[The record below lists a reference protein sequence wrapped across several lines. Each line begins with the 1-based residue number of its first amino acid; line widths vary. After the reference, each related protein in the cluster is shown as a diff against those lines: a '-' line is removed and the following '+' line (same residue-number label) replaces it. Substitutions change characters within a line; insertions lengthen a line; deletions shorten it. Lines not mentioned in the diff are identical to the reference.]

1 MIEVVWDTGFKRS
14 YRKRIRRLPYLQDR
28 FWNRMELFI
37 DDPFNPKLRT
47 HKLSGKLSGQ
57 WAASI
62 DDEYRIVFEFLTKN
76 SVLLIDF
83 GTHDEVY

>member
-1 MIEVVWDTGFKRS
+1 M
-14 YRKRIRRLPYLQDR
+14 
-28 FWNRMELFI
+28 NRMKLFI

-62 DDEYRIVFEFLTKN
+62 DDEYRLSGK
-76 SVLLIDF
+76 VLHVCMTWYGLSRYMSLILKH
-83 GTHDEVY
+83 GWIHYTEGVKYEML

>member
-1 MIEVVWDTGFKRS
+1 
-14 YRKRIRRLPYLQDR
+14 
-28 FWNRMELFI
+28 MELFI

-83 GTHDEVY
+83 GTSILMLDIANWWKISTSSIS